1 MGYVLHLSRKKLLT
15 SQRISHLQRTLQDY
29 DDSTFLAAS
38 DEDIVFSSSTYRI
51 DAVRIVHKVL
61 AAVRCTPIEPVAMDL
76 ADTHL
81 TNWILHLPLAKKKP
95 LDRDGIIDEV
105 MFEAHMIIA
114 ACVLLFFLAG

>member
-1 MGYVLHLSRKKLLT
+1 MDNV
-15 SQRISHLQRTLQDY
+15 SQRMDQAPKTLQDY
-29 DDSTFLAAS
+29 DDSTFLAE
-38 DEDIVFSSSTYRI
+38 DEDDTVFSSSTYRI

-61 AAVRCTPIEPVAMDL
+61 AAVRCQPVEAAAMDL

-95 LDRDGIIDEV
+95 LDRDGVIDEV

-114 ACVLLFFLAG
+114 A